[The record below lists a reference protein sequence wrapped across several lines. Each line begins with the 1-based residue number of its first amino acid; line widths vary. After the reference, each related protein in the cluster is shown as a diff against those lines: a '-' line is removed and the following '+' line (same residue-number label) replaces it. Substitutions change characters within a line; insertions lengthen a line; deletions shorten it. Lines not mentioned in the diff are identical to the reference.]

1 MTIIKRKK
9 ILDEYL
15 NKQKVPELIQKK
27 INVNSYLTDN
37 FAYGALRI
45 GNSIG
50 DMLDISIE
58 IIILDEI
65 AKRYDLR
72 LNTTEHAELHTKG
85 IAEEDLEKLIRA
97 AIDFENIKN
106 NKKEYKQIL
115 KEIAEFIR
123 ERADSII
130 DTA

>member
-1 MTIIKRKK
+1 MNRRK

-15 NKQKVPELIQKK
+15 EKHEVPELIVKK
-27 INVNSYLTDN
+27 INVSSFLTDN

-65 AKRYDLR
+65 AKRYDLK

-85 IAEEDLEKLIRA
+85 ITEEDLEKLVRA
-97 AIDFENIKN
+97 AIHFENIKN
-106 NKKEYKQIL
+106 NKKGYTQIL
-115 KEIAEFIR
+115 KEIAEYTR
-123 ERADSII
+123 EQSQNII
-130 DTA
+130 ESS

>member
-1 MTIIKRKK
+1 MTIMKRKK

-15 NKQKVPELIQKK
+15 NKHTVPELILKK
-27 INVNSYLTDN
+27 INVNSFLTDN

-58 IIILDEI
+58 IIVLDEI

-97 AIDFENIKN
+97 SIHFENIKN

-123 ERADSII
+123 EKADSII
-130 DTA
+130 GNP